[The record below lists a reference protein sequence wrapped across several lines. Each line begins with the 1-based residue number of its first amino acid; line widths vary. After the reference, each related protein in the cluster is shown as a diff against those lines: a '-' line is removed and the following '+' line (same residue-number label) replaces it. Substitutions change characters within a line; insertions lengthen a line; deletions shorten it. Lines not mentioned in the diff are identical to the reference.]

1 MASKAWYEWKGYE
14 AANFEEED
22 FQIKECES
30 WILWV
35 MCSSKQNRV
44 IFAKSGS
51 TPKVEKLQL
60 VHTNVSI
67 MSLLLMISLERYGFI
82 FWRINQMCLLLSRSR
97 LVEDLNRK
105 LDKFED

>member
-22 FQIKECES
+22 FQIKECGS

-60 VHTNVSI
+60 VHTNVYGPKR
-67 MSLLLMISLERYGFI
+67 SLERSRYYVTFI
-82 FWRINQMCLLLSRSR
+82 DDFSRKIWIYFLKNKSN
-97 LVEDLNRK
+97 VFATFK
-105 LDKFED
+105 K